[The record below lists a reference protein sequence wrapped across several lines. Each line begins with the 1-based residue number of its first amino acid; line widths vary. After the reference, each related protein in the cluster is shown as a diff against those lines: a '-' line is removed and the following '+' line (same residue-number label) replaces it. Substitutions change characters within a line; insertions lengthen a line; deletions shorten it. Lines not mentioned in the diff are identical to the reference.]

1 MSKKELL
8 QDDEGDHMVFYF
20 PPVKKDQMPERDRC
34 APCRL
39 LRRPS
44 AMAHFPVRRAMALVA
59 KMGGKVAK
67 KYEVDVINM
76 VPPGTEGS
84 GRPGL
89 IVYDYTY
96 LFDCHGEGAMLACR
110 PCATVASAAHRAA
123 AQG

>member
-1 MSKKELL
+1 MRRATTWSSTS
-8 QDDEGDHMVFYF
+8 
-20 PPVKKDQMPERDRC
+20 RRSRRTRC
-34 APCRL
+34 R
-39 LRRPS
+39 S
-44 AMAHFPVRRAMALVA
+44 ATGARHAVCSARSVRGGSLCGVRRAMALVA

-110 PCATVASAAHRAA
+110 PAAPP
-123 AQG
+123 

>member
-1 MSKKELL
+1 MRRATTWSSTSRRSRRTRCRSAT
-8 QDDEGDHMVFYF
+8 GARHAVCSAA
-20 PPVKKDQMPERDRC
+20 VRDGSLC
-34 APCRL
+34 G
-39 LRRPS
+39 
-44 AMAHFPVRRAMALVA
+44 VRRAMALVA

-110 PCATVASAAHRAA
+110 PAAPP
-123 AQG
+123 

>member
-1 MSKKELL
+1 MRT
-8 QDDEGDHMVFYF
+8 M
-20 PPVKKDQMPERDRC
+20 
-34 APCRL
+34 
-39 LRRPS
+39 PS
-44 AMAHFPVRRAMALVA
+44 APLLILWLILWCSGLRRAMALVA

-89 IVYDYTY
+89 LVYEYTY

>member
-1 MSKKELL
+1 MRRATTWSSTS
-8 QDDEGDHMVFYF
+8 
-20 PPVKKDQMPERDRC
+20 RRSRRTRC
-34 APCRL
+34 R
-39 LRRPS
+39 S
-44 AMAHFPVRRAMALVA
+44 ATGARHAVCSARSAVAHCGVRRAMALVA

-110 PCATVASAAHRAA
+110 PTAPP
-123 AQG
+123 